1 MTRDAFDFI
10 KKKVKTSSA
19 SNEKYM
25 EHLAAM
31 LTREYIPGQN
41 GAKIYF
47 KACEL
52 DQHRARNIGV
62 AEVLDTQIMVAAQI
76 VFRREIGN
84 NRIQEIDDKWNRPT
98 PKHQSTSALRPSTH
112 GLRSTTVNTLVNDT

>member
-1 MTRDAFDFI
+1 
-10 KKKVKTSSA
+10 
-19 SNEKYM
+19 M
-25 EHLAAM
+25 EHITAM
-31 LTREYIPGQN
+31 STWECIPGQN
-41 GAKIYF
+41 GAEIYF
-47 KACEL
+47 KARKL
-52 DQHRARNIGV
+52 DQHRGKTIGV